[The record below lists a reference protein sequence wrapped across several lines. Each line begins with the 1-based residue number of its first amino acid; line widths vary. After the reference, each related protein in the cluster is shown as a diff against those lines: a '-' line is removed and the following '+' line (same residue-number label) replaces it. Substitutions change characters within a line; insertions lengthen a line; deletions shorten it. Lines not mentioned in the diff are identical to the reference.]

1 MLARAGRLDVAG
13 KTLRAA
19 ENPLHSTPCLQ
30 DLPGAYCSWAM
41 GRDRHRASRW
51 AWCRVVQSG
60 RADDN
65 RLTHLGRLGFA
76 QRFGPATRDDPEWP
90 RVERQLA
97 RAADPA
103 ARPSPGP
110 SFSIVLRDVEALGY
124 VVLVQHGGLGPTQQV
139 PQVQEVLGDV
149 RQLGG
154 A

>member
-76 QRFGPATRDDPEWP
+76 QRFGPATRDDPEWS

-97 RAADPA
+97 QP
-103 ARPSPGP
+103 
-110 SFSIVLRDVEALGY
+110 VWTLRLAHHPDRRSASSCGTSKPLD
-124 VVLVQHGGLGPTQQV
+124 T
-139 PQVQEVLGDV
+139 
-149 RQLGG
+149 
-154 A
+154 